1 MTLTNKEKAF
11 CKRYVQDFNATQTC
25 IDMGYSERSARSIG
39 SEILTKLD
47 IKAEIA
53 RLVDEK
59 IMKPDEINMRL
70 ADIARGDIK
79 DLMDITTTGHT
90 INLMTTDENG
100 NKIIR
105 PQTKLIKKI
114 KSKVT
119 THIGKKETDED
130 VEIIETEL
138 ELYPADSS
146 LQFLAKLSGLVT
158 EKVDVTTKGEKVNAD
173 ADDRYDRSIS
183 TLADALRE
191 ILSGEGTGTDSDLA
205 ASK

>member
-39 SEILTKLD
+39 SEILTKPD

-105 PQTKLIKKI
+105 PQTKLIRKI

-138 ELYPADSS
+138 ELYPADGA
-146 LQFLAKLSGLVT
+146 LEFLAKLSGLVT
-158 EKVDVTTKGEKVNAD
+158 DKVDVTTKGEKVTS
-173 ADDRYDRSIS
+173 DDRYDRAIS
-183 TLADALRE
+183 TLADAIRE
-191 ILSGEGTGTDSDLA
+191 ILPGEGAGTDSDLDA
-205 ASK
+205 PK